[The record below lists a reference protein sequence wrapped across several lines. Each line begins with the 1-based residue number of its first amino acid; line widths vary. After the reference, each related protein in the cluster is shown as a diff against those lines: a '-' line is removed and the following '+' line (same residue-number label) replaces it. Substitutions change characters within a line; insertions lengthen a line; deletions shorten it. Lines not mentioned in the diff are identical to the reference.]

1 MDKGVA
7 TSAYPDTML
16 AHVGAGKAFGKPL
29 IVMAGFRDQVM
40 ERQRALVLT
49 NHTGG

>member
-1 MDKGVA
+1 MDKSVA
-7 TSAYPDTML
+7 TSAYPETML

-40 ERQRALVLT
+40 EGQRALVLT
-49 NHTGG
+49 NHTGC